1 MGIQFAKLM
10 GNIKEI
16 EVGFLT
22 LSVELDKS
30 FAINFNT
37 AQHLIQSLKEI
48 SSSTSTVNNKNI
60 TEIKEKFKNILQ
72 INKNELSQP
81 LKAAK
86 KNFEQLEHN
95 LNKIVEKIKCFNEK
109 SQSTSLNTTSKSKT
123 IIQPEENITL
133 EHAISELLC
142 KFDAY
147 KQQLNVLFDN
157 LMTVQHEIN
166 GIKKAINLY
175 DYSNEEVKLSKHI
188 AYFANKFRTIEH
200 TINTN
205 TLLIRLKN
213 LQTNIIQSD
222 IDNSTSS
229 TNVTSGEQANN
240 KQLLSQP
247 IALDLQDHHSTLLT
261 QFEKSTLPTNQTNN
275 SESDSAELADLENS
289 LGSTN
294 SINDFSLTTLFNQ
307 TMSPRISP
315 RLWS

>member
-30 FAINFNT
+30 FSINFNT

-109 SQSTSLNTTSKSKT
+109 SQSTSLNTTSKK
-123 IIQPEENITL
+123 PTL
-133 EHAISELLC
+133 
-142 KFDAY
+142 
-147 KQQLNVLFDN
+147 
-157 LMTVQHEIN
+157 
-166 GIKKAINLY
+166 
-175 DYSNEEVKLSKHI
+175 
-188 AYFANKFRTIEH
+188 
-200 TINTN
+200 
-205 TLLIRLKN
+205 
-213 LQTNIIQSD
+213 
-222 IDNSTSS
+222 
-229 TNVTSGEQANN
+229 
-240 KQLLSQP
+240 
-247 IALDLQDHHSTLLT
+247 
-261 QFEKSTLPTNQTNN
+261 
-275 SESDSAELADLENS
+275 
-289 LGSTN
+289 
-294 SINDFSLTTLFNQ
+294 FSLT
-307 TMSPRISP
+307 
-315 RLWS
+315 